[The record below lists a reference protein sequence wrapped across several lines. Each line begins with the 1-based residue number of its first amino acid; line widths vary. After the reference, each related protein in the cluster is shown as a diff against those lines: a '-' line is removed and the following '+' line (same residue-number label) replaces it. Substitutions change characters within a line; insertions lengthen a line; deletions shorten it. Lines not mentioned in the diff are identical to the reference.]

1 MTKTNK
7 PAFYSMSA
15 HTPGPWTADKLQD
28 QSAFNIFMQG
38 YGSAG
43 ASVHHCSNATNCM
56 GSLEVDA
63 NARLIAAAPDL
74 LAALQLLVAEYE
86 PNLKAFALNAP
97 RKAKWDAARAAI
109 AKVEGGAA

>member
-1 MTKTNK
+1 
-7 PAFYSMSA
+7 MSA

-56 GSLEVDA
+56 GSLEVEA
-63 NARLIAAAPDL
+63 NARLIAAAPEL
-74 LAALQLLVAEYE
+74 LAALQALADAVQTFTNATPADWSELA
-86 PNLKAFALNAP
+86 KAN
-97 RKAKWDAARAAI
+97 AAI
-109 AKVEGGAA
+109 AQATGGQP

>member
-1 MTKTNK
+1 MTT
-7 PAFYSMSA
+7 

-56 GSLEVDA
+56 GSLEVEA

-74 LAALQLLVAEYE
+74 LAALLAVIEEAGPQFGNDDGPGTINHIAYL
-86 PNLKAFALNAP
+86 
-97 RKAKWDAARAAI
+97 ARQAV
-109 AKVEGGAA
+109 AKVRF